1 MSETE
6 THKKNN
12 IVFKIK
18 IVVLNTPRTSLGHT
32 ESVRGFYIIY
42 PAHHALT
49 RCDVRGYR
57 NTVFQT
63 AFMYNNRL
71 EDDISIT
78 PYIGGIAVNVRG

>member
-1 MSETE
+1 MAFS
-6 THKKNN
+6 
-12 IVFKIK
+12 F
-18 IVVLNTPRTSLGHT
+18 
-32 ESVRGFYIIY
+32 Y

-49 RCDVRGYR
+49 RCDVRCYR